1 MAYRKIAMVFL
12 SLALCLCA
20 ACAKKAPEPEPE
32 VPPAKPAPGP
42 KLLLEYQELSQ
53 ELQCDK
59 QKLPVLDVEANT
71 LEPERVA
78 PGGEVHH
85 RLVYAFC
92 PAPGGQAQQGVLMR
106 KLTLK
111 GRTVF
116 VDQDENFALVPGRSA
131 VDAYFLVPTA
141 AEPGTYVLE
150 VEFKGARG
158 QRGAKPLSF
167 SVKEVLFIGSQP

>member
-116 VDQDENFALVPGRSA
+116 VDQDGGRARHLRPGGGIQGGQG
-131 VDAYFLVPTA
+131 P
-141 AEPGTYVLE
+141 
-150 VEFKGARG
+150 ARG
-158 QRGAKPLSF
+158 QAPVLQRQRGSVYRLAAVTAVLSPRPCF
-167 SVKEVLFIGSQP
+167 FHGHP